1 MNTPEFSPTTEEG
14 LHLESIPIIFSNP
27 HTPEYTPGEASSHL
41 QLALDHNM
49 PTVSKSTTTMN
60 ICHSRMMDLQRPGPC
75 HSTTSFWSDIS
86 ERSDSPGEQ
95 DRSKSE
101 SDVDRQRLS
110 VYREIDMYRLQDIQ
124 SLTQASTSN
133 GLF

>member
-1 MNTPEFSPTTEEG
+1 
-14 LHLESIPIIFSNP
+14 
-27 HTPEYTPGEASSHL
+27 
-41 QLALDHNM
+41 
-49 PTVSKSTTTMN
+49 
-60 ICHSRMMDLQRPGPC
+60 MDLQRPGPC

-110 VYREIDMYRLQDIQ
+110 VYREIDMYRLQEIQ